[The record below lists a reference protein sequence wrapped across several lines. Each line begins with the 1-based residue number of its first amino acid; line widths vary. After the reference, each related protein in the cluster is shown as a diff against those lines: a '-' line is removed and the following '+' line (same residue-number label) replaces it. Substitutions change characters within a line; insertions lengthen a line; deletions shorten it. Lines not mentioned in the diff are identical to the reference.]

1 MTVFQQAR
9 RWIYTQVSVVWTC
22 QGSGLFPTASPG
34 FFLPFCL
41 LFLTYDRVNCGDWAN
56 LFGGKPCN
64 QVPRRK
70 IQLISII
77 NQITARRMWAGQ
89 PVAEVLGAFWL
100 GCFCSVL
107 FRPENVPVR
116 SFHALIAAAPPFF
129 LLWRPSFITVC
140 LVVRQ
145 TATQTFPPLLQAR
158 LEQPDRDTCS
168 PLSHIKHRNAVTSQH
183 THDQLLKFSC
193 RGKDSKP
200 ESRWWHLNRSNDAVG
215 GNRVVTLLKS
225 CFRLLK
231 HFLRWVIDRS
241 CTGSVSV
248 VDKTRR
254 AEHGWMDFYMWE
266 WCE

>member
-34 FFLPFCL
+34 SFLPFCL

-145 TATQTFPPLLQAR
+145 TATQTFPPPSRPGWNNPTETHVAR
-158 LEQPDRDTCS
+158 S
-168 PLSHIKHRNAVTSQH
+168 VTSNTGMQWRVN
-183 THDQLLKFSC
+183 TLTISC
-193 RGKDSKP
+193 WS
-200 ESRWWHLNRSNDAVG
+200 LVVG
-215 GNRVVTLLKS
+215 E
-225 CFRLLK
+225 
-231 HFLRWVIDRS
+231 
-241 CTGSVSV
+241 
-248 VDKTRR
+248 KT
-254 AEHGWMDFYMWE
+254 ANPSHAGDI
-266 WCE
+266 